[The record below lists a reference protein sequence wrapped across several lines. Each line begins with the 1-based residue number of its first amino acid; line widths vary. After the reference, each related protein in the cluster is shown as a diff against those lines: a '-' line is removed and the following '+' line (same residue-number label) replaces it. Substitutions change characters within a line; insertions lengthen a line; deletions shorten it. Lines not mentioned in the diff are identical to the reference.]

1 MAIDFGRMIIAGE
14 KSGAR
19 FPYEPPV
26 SRLCPLELA
35 RSPRARALGTHPV
48 HLYFDA
54 PGLIEAREIADGHL
68 ADCMM
73 LAFTKG
79 SRVSV
84 PPDTADRRGTT
95 RRTPAGA
102 RSGCGILASM
112 VTFRTRGRRWWLGGA
127 IATALVVSL
136 AAVVLRSMLEH
147 AVRARIESATVRHG
161 MVARIGLLHVGVW
174 PLLRL
179 QGFDLDLGHGVRL
192 HADMITATWAGR
204 LRLAVRAATLAGPAG
219 LSVSSPGSAWDM
231 AGILGEDL
239 QLTLVEPQTGLSIRK
254 LPDPV
259 GSVWNVEARGLDVSR
274 LLDVRR
280 DAHPLLDGGIADGRV
295 DLRASTD
302 ALRFHVDMGARGA
315 RLGALADNADDE
327 PQLGAPTD
335 VTIRFD
341 GVWRRPEGTI
351 EIPDVHATLAG
362 ATLSG
367 SIALRELDTDPIVP
381 CRAAGASWDSLR
393 CAPVVPCRA
402 AGASWDSLRCA
413 PVMDLA
419 LGVQHLDFAQ
429 LLGTSGLAVPESLG
443 MAPAGGHDL
452 GSATI
457 DLRVRGRPADPASLS
472 VSQKINFRPPRQM
485 PPGIVRLRGDFI
497 FSSGDGAGPHRPID
511 VSPTSPDFIALRD
524 VPPLFVRTLLLAEDT
539 GFYGHRGIDLR
550 ELPVALLT
558 NWSRGG
564 AARGAS
570 TITQQLAKNLFLSRD
585 KQLGRKLQEL
595 AITFLLESALGKDR
609 ILEIYLNII
618 EWGPDLRG
626 LRPAARHYFGREPQ
640 ALTPA
645 EMAFLVSI
653 IPGPI
658 KYQSSFAHGTPGP
671 GLRSLI
677 DELLAK
683 LRSVH
688 AIGEEEYMQALG
700 EPIVVAGG
708 RPPG

>member
-1 MAIDFGRMIIAGE
+1 MPSA
-14 KSGAR
+14 
-19 FPYEPPV
+19 
-26 SRLCPLELA
+26 
-35 RSPRARALGTHPV
+35 
-48 HLYFDA
+48 
-54 PGLIEAREIADGHL
+54 
-68 ADCMM
+68 
-73 LAFTKG
+73 
-79 SRVSV
+79 
-84 PPDTADRRGTT
+84 T
-95 RRTPAGA
+95 RRPPAGA

-112 VTFRTRGRRWWLGGA
+112 VTFRTRRRRWWLGGA

-136 AAVVLRSMLEH
+136 AAVLLRPMLEH
-147 AVRARIESATVRHG
+147 AVRARIQSAMARRGV
-161 MVARIGLLHVGVW
+161 VARIGHVHVGVW

-179 QGFDLDLGHGVRL
+179 EGFDLDLGHGVRL
-192 HADMITATWAGR
+192 HADLITATWRGH
-204 LRLAVRAATLAGPAG
+204 LQLAVRAAALAGPARFR
-219 LSVSSPGSAWDM
+219 VSSPATAWDM
-231 AGILGEDL
+231 TGIRGEHL
-239 QLTLVEPQTGLSIRK
+239 QLALVEPQTGLLIRK
-254 LPDPV
+254 LSDSE
-259 GSVWNVEARGLDVSR
+259 GSAWNVEARGLDVGR

-280 DAHPLLDGGIADGRV
+280 DGHPLLDGGIADGRV
-295 DLRASTD
+295 DLRATTD
-302 ALRFHVDMGARGA
+302 VLRFHVDMGARGA

-327 PQLGAPTD
+327 PQLGDPTD

-341 GVWRRPEGTI
+341 GAWRRAEDTI

-367 SIALRELDTDPIVP
+367 SIALRDLDTDPIV
-381 CRAAGASWDSLR
+381 DF
-393 CAPVVPCRA
+393 
-402 AGASWDSLRCA
+402 
-413 PVMDLA
+413 A
-419 LGVQHLDFAQ
+419 LGVRHLDFAQ

-443 MAPAGGHDL
+443 MAPGGSNDL

-457 DLRVRGRPADPASLS
+457 DVRVHGHPADPASLS
-472 VSQKINFRPPRQM
+472 VSQKIDFRPPRQM
-485 PPGIVRLRGDFI
+485 PPAIARLRGDFI
-497 FSSGDGAGPHRPID
+497 FSSADGPGPHRPID
-511 VSPTSPDFIALRD
+511 VSPASPDFIALRD

-550 ELPVALLT
+550 ELPAALLT

-595 AITFLLESALGKDR
+595 AITFLLESALSKNR
-609 ILEIYLNII
+609 ILEIYVNII
-618 EWGPDLRG
+618 EWGPELRG
-626 LRPAARHYFGREPQ
+626 LRPAARHYFGCEPG

-645 EMAFLVSI
+645 EMAFLVAI

-688 AIGEEEYMQALG
+688 AIGEEEYLQALG

-708 RPPG
+708 KPPG